1 MLGREGGSGIA
12 GRPHSLSGSISCSKR
27 RPRPAVGAG
36 LLRCGEGSRGQGAP
50 VAPSPRI
57 ASLPLSELSGEL
69 TARVSFFPSGF
80 LTVFD
85 TGKFWPPGP
94 PSCPGMGAGWVG
106 ACPSLWLTS
115 GVPRALGGYLWGFP
129 LAAAAPVGAGLP
141 SRSRQGWAGRQAGP
155 SPPVPRPPL
164 LQLTHPRPLP
174 SLVRGR
180 LCAGRPPG
188 APRLR
193 RPSVRQHSGSGC
205 PGVPAARGQPQEGPV
220 RHAYVGAGQPAG
232 EVCWGGPA
240 SAPGDSPSDGEVCAP
255 PRTPQPLGGNPAS
268 SLRESPIWLCIRSLL
283 SRASMA

>member
-1 MLGREGGSGIA
+1 MPASCRLGGDAGVLGREGGSGIA

-57 ASLPLSELSGEL
+57 ASLPLPLSELSGEL
-69 TARVSFFPSGF
+69 TARVSFFPSRF

-141 SRSRQGWAGRQAGP
+141 SGVGRGGQGARRGP
-155 SPPVPRPPL
+155 LPQCPAPPL

-220 RHAYVGAGQPAG
+220 
-232 EVCWGGPA
+232 
-240 SAPGDSPSDGEVCAP
+240 
-255 PRTPQPLGGNPAS
+255 
-268 SLRESPIWLCIRSLL
+268 
-283 SRASMA
+283 